1 MVAHFCYLLF
11 VLFILYMLVIANYI
25 CSGCYI
31 RYIVYILMFIIACFV
46 RNIQHLTASF
56 LRCIIKQ
63 KNHLQ
68 ERTVDFMLTKMAD
81 KREEKRERFVAHC
94 DVCGRLMKK
103 DESGW
108 VEFQPKSRGTKAY
121 ICPECMR
128 VHEYHEK
135 QDRIRWGVNNGDTF
149 TYGFEFEII
158 PKTRASHALLISR
171 DYGMIATYDGSISP
185 YGGIEFKT
193 LVYDSLNG
201 VKQIFRTIQEN
212 MVFSGYYYQNMGTHI
227 HIGHGTRF
235 THDFHEWL
243 YFNSYKLF
251 DVLGEYLWKNPELCG
266 RVFGRTLTGYANWPC
281 DYNDHE
287 SFINVAN
294 FTNIEY
300 RIPQFINAT
309 QYFHCVCLC
318 KEFTRT
324 LLDGYKKDVDPAK
337 IGKKLVKLFI
347 KHCNGEMNYQR
358 PERNSK

>member
-1 MVAHFCYLLF
+1 
-11 VLFILYMLVIANYI
+11 
-25 CSGCYI
+25 
-31 RYIVYILMFIIACFV
+31 
-46 RNIQHLTASF
+46 
-56 LRCIIKQ
+56 
-63 KNHLQ
+63 
-68 ERTVDFMLTKMAD
+68 MLTKMAD

-94 DVCGRLMKK
+94 DVCGRLMK

-108 VEFQPKSRGTKAY
+108 VEFQPKSRGTSAY
-121 ICPECMR
+121 MCPECMR
-128 VHEYHEK
+128 VFDYGEK
-135 QDRIRWGVNNGDTF
+135 QKRIRWGTGDGDNF
-149 TYGFEFEII
+149 TSGYEFEII

-171 DYGMIATYDGSISP
+171 DYGMLATYDSSIYG
-185 YGGIEFKT
+185 YGGIEFKS

-201 VKQIFRTIQEN
+201 VKQIFRTIEEN
-212 MVFSGYYYQNMGTHI
+212 MVFNADYYQNMGTHI

-235 THDFHEWL
+235 TYDFHEWL
-243 YFNSYKLF
+243 YFNSCKLF
-251 DVLGEYLWKNPELCG
+251 DGLGEYLWKNPELCG
-266 RVFGRTLTGYANWPC
+266 RVFGRTLTSYANWPC